1 MAQRLEAREILSS
14 EEMARSLARISH
26 EILER
31 NSGVERVALVGIYT
45 RGVPMAER
53 IAGAIKEFEGEDL
66 AVGALDI
73 GLYRDDVS
81 GGVRPTM
88 RPTHLPVNIQGMSVI
103 LVDDVLYT
111 GRTIRAAMDALND
124 FGRPRDIQVAVLVDR
139 GHRELPIK
147 AEYVGKNVPTSAD
160 EQVKV
165 RVVEVDGVDQVVIL
179 RRDEQ

>member
-1 MAQRLEAREILSS
+1 MARLEAREILSS

-53 IAGAIKEFEGEDL
+53 IAGAIKEFEGADV

-88 RPTHLPVNIQGMSVI
+88 RPTYLPVNIQGRSVI

-147 AEYVGKNVPTSAD
+147 AEYVGKNVPTSLD

-165 RVVEVDGVDQVVIL
+165 RVVEVDGVDEVVIL